1 LVPTFTPDLWE
12 FSFDKSV
19 LKFPNQLD
27 SVTLSDMHATSFEK
41 RATTSIKAKPQVTN
55 PEAEYFTLANALR
68 VH

>member
-1 LVPTFTPDLWE
+1 M
-12 FSFDKSV
+12 